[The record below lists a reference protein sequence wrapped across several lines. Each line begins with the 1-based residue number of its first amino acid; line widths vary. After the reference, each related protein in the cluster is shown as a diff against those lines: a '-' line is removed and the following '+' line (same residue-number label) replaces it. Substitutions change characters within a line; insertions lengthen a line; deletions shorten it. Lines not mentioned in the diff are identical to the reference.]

1 MKSNTALTEEYF
13 ELLTSLDGDIEG
25 RKKAFSYMKNSTAIV
40 HERVV
45 ACSFIPRLFNNESW
59 EAFKTISETT
69 HTILC
74 KIITHY
80 LENEDYRS
88 VFSFDKRLEELILI
102 PRRYEA
108 VLPFARIDVFLNE
121 DTLECGSVSLTATD
135 LRG

>member
-13 ELLTSLDGDIEG
+13 ELLNSLDDDIGG

-74 KIITHY
+74 
-80 LENEDYRS
+80 LS
-88 VFSFDKRLEELILI
+88 LIHI
-102 PRRYEA
+102 
-108 VLPFARIDVFLNE
+108 
-121 DTLECGSVSLTATD
+121 
-135 LRG
+135 